1 MSPLDA
7 TRFAHLTQR
16 LLADDDAQATLQRVV
31 DLAVKTIDSCDY
43 AGVSIRH
50 GRSELDTPAWTDE
63 IAIRSDQ
70 LQYELGEGPCVDA
83 VWVDDLYVVD
93 DLRSETRW
101 PHWAPAAV
109 DLGLRSV
116 LSIRL
121 STEATVVGGLNL
133 YARDVAAYDED
144 DVLTAHVYAL
154 HASSAIRQTQ
164 QSDGLRVALRTRHL
178 IGMAQGVLIAR
189 LGLDEEQAFQF
200 LRRLSQ
206 DHNVKLRDVATTV
219 VAHRGSLAELAWSV
233 PTAP

>member
-83 VWVDDLYVVD
+83 VWVDDLYVID

-101 PHWAPAAV
+101 PRWAPAAV

-133 YARDVAAYDED
+133 YARDVAAYVED
-144 DVLTAHVYAL
+144 DVLTAHVYGL
-154 HASSAIRQTQ
+154 HASAAIRQTQ

-189 LGLDEEQAFQF
+189 LGLDEEQAFQY
-200 LRRLSQ
+200 LRRISQ